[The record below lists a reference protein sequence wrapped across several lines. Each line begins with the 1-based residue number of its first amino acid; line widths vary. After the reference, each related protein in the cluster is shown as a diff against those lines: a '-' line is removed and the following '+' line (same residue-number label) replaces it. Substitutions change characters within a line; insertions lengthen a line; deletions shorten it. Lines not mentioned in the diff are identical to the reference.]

1 MKIASVSDVKKE
13 LKHLEKEELTE
24 LLINL
29 MKFSKDNKELL
40 NYLLFE
46 ADFES
51 NYVDKIKE
59 EIGMYFDQM
68 DSRSWKMA
76 KKPLQKVVRLLKK
89 YIKYSKKAT
98 TEIELLLYF
107 CTRMKNT
114 KLSMKRNPVVLNIY
128 LRQLNAIDKAMLQ
141 LHEDLRIDYQDE
153 VEEANTF

>member
-46 ADFES
+46 ESFEE
-51 NYVDKIKE
+51 NYIDKIKDE
-59 EIGMYFDQM
+59 VGGLFDQM
-68 DSRSWKMA
+68 DTRSWKTV
-76 KKPLQKVVRLLKK
+76 KKPLQRAIKLLKK
-89 YIKYSKKAT
+89 YIKYSKKPQ

-107 CTRMKNT
+107 CMRMKKL
-114 KLSMKRNPVVLNIY
+114 KLSMNRNPVVLNIY
-128 LRQLNAIDKAMLQ
+128 LRQLTAIDKAMLL
-141 LHEDLRIDYQDE
+141 LHEDLRIDYQEE